1 MIENNIIYVNRLTKI
16 YKGTTKPAVDNISLN
31 IQQGE
36 VFGLLGPN
44 GAGKS
49 TIINILCGL
58 ISPTSGQVLIHK
70 YILGN
75 NNYKIKELIGV
86 VPQDIALYPSLT
98 AKENLLI
105 LGKIYGLRASYL
117 IDRIH
122 ELLTLFGLEQNKNRR
137 ISYFSG
143 GMKRR
148 MNLIAGIIHKPKILF
163 LDEPTVGIDVQSK
176 KVILDNLF
184 DINKT
189 GTTIIYTSHLMEEVQ
204 KICTRIAFI
213 DEGKIISEGTPTEL
227 IKSDPSFKNLED
239 VYLQLTGKKLRD

>member
-1 MIENNIIYVNRLTKI
+1 MNDQNIITISCLTKF
-16 YKGTTKPAVDNISLN
+16 YKGSDKPAVDDISFNIK
-31 IQQGE
+31 QGE

-58 ISPTSGQVLIHK
+58 LTPTNGQVTIHNL
-70 YILGN
+70 ILGK

-98 AKENLLI
+98 AMENLII
-105 LGKIYGLRASYL
+105 LGKIYGLKGKDLSN
-117 IDRIH
+117 RIY
-122 ELLTLFGLEQNKNRR
+122 ELLTMFGLEKSKDRR

-148 MNLIAGIIHKPKILF
+148 MNLIAGIIHNPKILF

-176 KVILDNLF
+176 KVILDNLRE
-184 DINKT
+184 INKL

-213 DEGKIISEGTPTEL
+213 DERKIIAEGIPSEL
-227 IKSDPSFKNLED
+227 IKSDPAFFNLED
-239 VYLQLTGKKLRD
+239 VYLKLTGKKLRD

>member
-1 MIENNIIYVNRLTKI
+1 LKENNIIYINRLTKI
-16 YKGTTKPAVDNISLN
+16 YHGTSKPAVDDVSLN
-31 IQQGE
+31 IQEGE

-58 ISPTSGQVLIHK
+58 LSPTSGQVLIHK
-70 YILGN
+70 YILGK
-75 NNYKIKELIGV
+75 NNYRIKELIGV

-98 AKENLLI
+98 AKENLFI
-105 LGKIYGLRASYL
+105 LGKIYGLRNSHL
-117 IDRIH
+117 KDRIH
-122 ELLTLFGLEQNKNRR
+122 ELLAMFGLEQNKDRR

-148 MNLIAGIIHKPKILF
+148 MNLIAGIIHNPKILF

-184 DINKT
+184 EINKK
-189 GTTIIYTSHLMEEVQ
+189 GTTIVYTSHLMEEVQ

-213 DEGKIISEGTPTEL
+213 DEGKIVSEGVPLEL
-227 IKSDPSFKNLED
+227 ISSDPSFRNLED
-239 VYLQLTGKKLRD
+239 VYLNLTGKKLRD